1 MVRRRDVSQL
11 KSDGDSEPN
20 PNGDVDSLR
29 RGLEVLR
36 LFDGRHRSLRIK
48 DIADKL
54 GLSRIT
60 ATKLVGTLEAQNFLR
75 LDASREAYE
84 PHVACLALGRAV
96 KRGLTP
102 VRIAAPSM
110 VKFAQRFEVHV
121 ALSTRDRLHMLL
133 LEHCV
138 PQGQMRWGLDTGAR
152 LPIATSASGRA
163 YLWGQKPAVQAKI
176 IDQLKATDPDLS
188 ARLMSN
194 VYKGLQEMEENGWCF
209 LAAPVTSQTSSIATV
224 VRVHGEAN
232 FTLAAMA
239 VGSASVERRLKEEIA
254 PQLLTTAGEIAREL
268 EAQPYLT

>member
-1 MVRRRDVSQL
+1 MVRRRDVTQL
-11 KSDGDSEPN
+11 KADGDREPD
-20 PNGDVDSLR
+20 PNADVDSLR

-60 ATKLVGTLEAQNFLR
+60 ATKLVSTLEAHNFLH
-75 LDASREAYE
+75 LDAAKDAYE

-96 KRGLTP
+96 KRGLSV
-102 VRIAAPSM
+102 VRLAAPSM
-110 VKFAQRFEVHV
+110 VKFAQSFNVHV

-176 IDQLKATDPDLS
+176 IEQLKASDPDLS
-188 ARLMSN
+188 ARLMAN

-209 LAAPVTSQTSSIATV
+209 LASPVTSQTSSIATV
-224 VRVHGEAN
+224 VRSHGEAN
-232 FTLAAMA
+232 FSLAAMA
-239 VGSASVERRLKEEIA
+239 VGSTGVEKRLREEVA
-254 PQLLTTAGEIAREL
+254 PQLLTTATAIAREL
-268 EAQPYLT
+268 EAQAYVT